1 MPSETFIATALPHS
15 AADAPASG
23 FHVSLFVTP
32 RLVPDVAGEPL
43 GDFAAFARWGDLLGG
58 GEVAVTLVDQDGPI
72 DCTLVPNW
80 DAALWSRVFPPDLP
94 VESNDPP
101 DWSARAWASYPAAGL
116 SEASKS
122 IVVASTLAGPSVP
135 PAPSRHPLFEPLR
148 DVLRRLDVPFVDES
162 EYSRTAPPVNE
173 PAVTEALARRRG
185 DNPSLAG
192 VAWQT
197 DEQGAPVYSA
207 DWVHALVADAYKA
220 RRFFEDDRS
229 GAADVPPEPV
239 PVAGPE
245 FHRRVGFAG
254 DHPDL
259 LRRLGLVL
267 DLRVADPGRLAG
279 SQWIAAVVAVA
290 GDESLSRSPRT
301 LVRLLDDGSLIAEPD
316 AARSAEWSDGRSALG
331 NPEAFALMT
340 VDPDGSALKT
350 ERFVM
355 GLPRLARLERN
366 GDDVT
371 AAPPALRAT
380 GFAVARLRQD
390 DKTSSQAERQR
401 VLAVELD
408 ANPDVATAPAVGAT
422 DVMRGY
428 RVEALDLTTGLW
440 HSLHR
445 RRTTLRLD
453 DSGAGGEVGGGAA
466 GAADVVFDDS
476 PQEGFTQGTAARQN
490 SDAPDATLHVH
501 ETVFGWDGW
510 SLSAPRPGR
519 WLRDELSRDAE
530 GAYVVDE
537 KLDAETP
544 VPVEAPPDP
553 FRFTHRV
560 EPGSLPRLRFGRD
573 YAFRAWG
580 VDLAGNTREHVLD
593 DWSDDPKG
601 HLDPGTADA
610 ETLRAVT
617 PPAPFLR
624 WDPVPPPAIVP
635 EKPYTEGESL
645 RVVVLRSDVTQDRAT
660 GEVTVHDP
668 VVPASAR
675 HLAPP
680 KTSQLQAE
688 LHGRFDAA
696 LDTMGAG
703 APAARAQML
712 AWSLRESG
720 SFFDDAVAD
729 ATDPAAP
736 PHALGYVSLHTEPG
750 ALRDGDVPTTLP
762 GPNDVLAP
770 GQYVVHDTEFAELPY
785 LPDPLAAG
793 VSLSFPPSRGESF
806 RPVLSEA
813 AVTVPYAG
821 TWPFAE
827 PFRLTLEA
835 TGPGGAGGAG
845 GAGPGGA
852 GSTDADLTAR
862 VDGRRIVFGLPAG
875 SQQRFAL
882 SSSLQAHSLDLFG
895 VWRALPGSFT
905 AVAFSAAR
913 DGALWA
919 LTPAEEL
926 RLVYAVPR
934 PVAAPRAGALF
945 VAREV
950 AAATATLRGTVVVH
964 GSSTESLTA
973 EARWRETV
981 DDPAALGPVF
991 RWMTDIGFTAGIDP
1005 RQTVAELN
1013 GRILPDGAND
1023 DGWALAEANH
1033 HFADTRFRRV
1043 TYRLRATTRFREFFD
1058 PAVVAPVPLPPPPAA
1073 VPAGPGPAASLSAE
1087 RRSAGGDPAV
1097 LPASDPRSDAVW
1109 PRDDGKSVLSEPIV
1123 LDIPSSGRPPAPV
1136 VHSVVPLFRWFDEPA
1151 ADQPF
1156 ARRRERRS
1164 GLRVY
1169 LERPWFATG
1178 EGELLAVLMAPA
1190 PSRPSGDDDV
1200 DWVSQWG
1207 RDPVWAGRTL
1217 PARRIRPLS
1226 LEAPDLAL
1234 GDSSGGHPVTGVV
1247 RLSLPLSTDAVPEM
1261 VSVEAV
1267 GYAPAFNASRGLWFV
1282 DVAFEKTPALWPFVR
1297 LAVARYQPVSL
1308 DGLHL
1313 STAVRADFAQLPPE
1327 RTLTV
1332 SRTDD
1337 RGIRVLVSGAA
1348 ERYDPAVVRERRR
1361 TMSVSL
1367 ERYDRSIGG
1376 DLGWTTVAH
1385 TPMGAWGSRSADR
1398 QPPGDLIWGAEL
1410 TAPEVLPLRRPLARD
1425 AGAPDAA
1432 PESPWRVRVRE
1443 WEEFAGDPE
1452 IPSDEAGYPANA
1464 VWERRLVYTDEVLL

>member
-43 GDFAAFARWGDLLGG
+43 GDFGAFSRWGDLLGG
-58 GEVAVTLVDQDGPI
+58 GEIAVTLLDQDGPI
-72 DCTLVPNW
+72 ECELVPKW
-80 DAALWSRVFPPDLP
+80 DAALWARVFPAELP

-101 DWSARAWASYPAAGL
+101 DWSAREWASFPAATL

-135 PAPSRHPLFEPLR
+135 PAPSRHPLYEPLR
-148 DVLRRLDVPFVDES
+148 DVLRQVGVPFVEES

-173 PAVTEALARRRG
+173 PGVTEALARRQG
-185 DNPSLAG
+185 ENPSLDR
-192 VAWQT
+192 VEWQT
-197 DEQGAPVYSA
+197 DEEGAPVYSTE
-207 DWVHALVADAYKA
+207 WVHALVADASKA
-220 RRFFEDDRS
+220 RRFYEDDRS
-229 GAADVPPEPV
+229 AAVEIPPEPIPV
-239 PVAGPE
+239 PPPE

-254 DHPDL
+254 DHPEL

-267 DLRVADPGRLAG
+267 DLRVPDPGRLAG
-279 SQWIAAVVAVA
+279 SRWIAAVVAVA

-301 LVRLLDDGSLIAEPD
+301 LVRMLDDRSLVAEPD
-316 AARSAEWSDGRSALG
+316 PSRAAEWSEGRVAVG
-331 NPEAFALMT
+331 NSEAFALMT
-340 VDPDGSALKT
+340 IDPDGSALKT

-355 GLPRLARLERN
+355 ALPRMARLERN
-366 GDDVT
+366 GDDIT
-371 AAPPALRAT
+371 AASPALRAT
-380 GFAVARLRQD
+380 GFAVARLRQEE
-390 DKTSSQAERQR
+390 KTASQAERQR
-401 VLAVELD
+401 ALTADLD
-408 ANPDVATAPAVGAT
+408 ANPDVTTAPTVGAT
-422 DVMRGY
+422 DVVRGY

-440 HSLHR
+440 HSLHS

-453 DSGAGGEVGGGAA
+453 DAVAGGGAGA
-466 GAADVVFDDS
+466 GDLVLDDE
-476 PQEGFTQGTAARQN
+476 PLEGFTQGTAARQN
-490 SDAPDATLHVH
+490 SDAPDATIHVH
-501 ETVFGWDGW
+501 ETLFGWDGW

-519 WLRDELSRDAE
+519 WLRDELSRNVDGDYA
-530 GAYVVDE
+530 VDE
-537 KLDAETP
+537 SLDAETP
-544 VPVEAPPDP
+544 PPAEAPPDP
-553 FRFTHRV
+553 FRFSHRV

-593 DWSDDPKG
+593 DWSADPRG
-601 HLDPGTADA
+601 PFEPGAADP
-610 ETLRAVT
+610 ESLRALT
-617 PPAPFLR
+617 RPEPFLR

-645 RVVVLRSDVTQDRAT
+645 RVLVLRSDVTQDRAT
-660 GEVTVHDP
+660 GVVTVHDP

-680 KTSQLQAE
+680 KTSQLQSE
-688 LHGRFDAA
+688 LHAKFDEA
-696 LDTMGAG
+696 LDTTGAG
-703 APAARAQML
+703 AAAARRRML
-712 AWSLRESG
+712 AWSFRENG
-720 SFFDDAVAD
+720 SFFDDQVAD
-729 ATDPAAP
+729 ASDPAAP
-736 PHALGYVSLHTEPG
+736 PHPLGYVSLHTEPG
-750 ALRDGDVPTTLP
+750 ALRDGNVSTTLP
-762 GPNDVLAP
+762 GPDDVLAP
-770 GQYVVHDTEFAELPY
+770 GQYVVHDSEFAELPY

-793 VSLSFPPSRGESF
+793 VSLSFPPRRDEWF

-813 AVTVPYAG
+813 AVTVRFPG

-827 PFRLTLEA
+827 PFRLILE
-835 TGPGGAGGAG
+835 GADRLDG
-845 GAGPGGA
+845 
-852 GSTDADLTAR
+852 DLDSDLDAR
-862 VDGRRIVFGLPAG
+862 VDGRRIVFALPAG
-875 SQQRFAL
+875 SEQRFGL
-882 SSSLQAHSLDLFG
+882 SSSLEARSLDLLG
-895 VWRALPGSFT
+895 VWRALPSSFT
-905 AVAFSAAR
+905 SMAFAAAR

-926 RLVYAVPR
+926 RLVHAVPR
-934 PVAAPRAGALF
+934 PVAAPRAGSLF
-945 VAREV
+945 VLRAV

-981 DDPAALGPVF
+981 DDPAATGPVF

-1013 GRILPDGAND
+1013 SRILPGGAND

-1033 HFADTRFRRV
+1033 QFADTRFRRV
-1043 TYRLRATTRFREFFD
+1043 TYRLRATTRFREYFA
-1058 PAVVAPVPLPPPPAA
+1058 PEAIAPVPLPPPPA
-1073 VPAGPGPAASLSAE
+1073 PAAPGALDAAPT
-1087 RRSAGGDPAV
+1087 AGGDPAE

-1123 LDIPSSGRPPAPV
+1123 LDIPSSARPPAPV
-1136 VHSVVPLFRWFDEPA
+1136 VHSVVPLFRWFDESA

-1178 EGELLAVLMAPA
+1178 EGELLAVLMAAA
-1190 PSRPSGDDDV
+1190 PSRASGDEDV
-1200 DWVSQWG
+1200 EWVSQWG

-1217 PARRIRPLS
+1217 PARRIRPIT

-1234 GDSSGGHPVTGVV
+1234 GDPGGGHPATGQL

-1267 GYAPAFNASRGLWFV
+1267 AYAPAFNEARRLWFV

-1297 LAVARYQPVSL
+1297 LAVARYQPVSV
-1308 DGLHL
+1308 DELHL

-1327 RTLTV
+1327 RALTV
-1332 SRTDD
+1332 SRLDE

-1348 ERYDPAVVRERRR
+1348 EQFDQAVARERRR
-1361 TMSVSL
+1361 SMTASL
-1367 ERYDRSIGG
+1367 ERFDPAIGG
-1376 DLGWTTVAH
+1376 DLGWTTVAQAS
-1385 TPMGAWGSRSADR
+1385 MGEWGARSADR
-1398 QPPGDLIWGAEL
+1398 QPPPDRIWGAEL
-1410 TAPEVLPLRRPLARD
+1410 AAPEALPLRRPLARD
-1425 AGAPDAA
+1425 AADPAGPPA
-1432 PESPWRVRVRE
+1432 SGWRVRVRE
-1443 WEEFAGDPE
+1443 WEEFAGDPD
-1452 IPSDEAGYPANA
+1452 IPGDEAGHPANA
-1464 VWERRLVYTDEVLL
+1464 VWERRLVYTDELLL

>member
-1 MPSETFIATALPHS
+1 MPSESFIATALPHS

-43 GDFAAFARWGDLLGG
+43 GDFGVFARWGELLGQ
-58 GEVAVTLVDQDGPI
+58 GEITVTLLDQDGPI
-72 DCTLVPNW
+72 ECELVPNG
-80 DAALWSRVFPPDLP
+80 DSSLWARVFPPELP

-101 DWSARAWASYPAAGL
+101 DWSAREWASFPAAGL

-148 DVLRRLDVPFVDES
+148 EVLRRLDVPFVDES

-173 PAVTEALARRRG
+173 PGITEAIARRQG
-185 DNPSLAG
+185 DNPSLDR
-192 VAWQT
+192 VEWQT

-207 DWVHALVADAYKA
+207 EWVHALVADSYKA
-220 RRFFEDDRS
+220 RRFYEDDRS
-229 GAADVPPEPV
+229 AAIDIPPQPLPV
-239 PVAGPE
+239 PGAE
-245 FHRRVGFAG
+245 FHRRVGSAG
-254 DHPDL
+254 DHPEL

-267 DLRVADPGRLAG
+267 DLRVSDPGRLAG

-301 LVRLLDDGSLIAEPD
+301 LVRMLDDRSLIAEPD
-316 AARSAEWSDGRSALG
+316 PSRAAEWSEGRLAVG
-331 NPEAFALMT
+331 NSEAFALMT

-355 GLPRLARLERN
+355 ALPRMARLERN

-371 AAPPALRAT
+371 GAPPALRAT

-390 DKTSSQAERQR
+390 QKTAPQAERQR
-401 VLAVELD
+401 ALVVELE
-408 ANPDVATAPAVGAT
+408 ANPDVTTAPTVGAT
-422 DVMRGY
+422 DVTRGY

-453 DSGAGGEVGGGAA
+453 DTGGRGGPGAGELILD
-466 GAADVVFDDS
+466 DV
-476 PQEGFTQGTAARQN
+476 PLEGFTQGTAARQN

-501 ETVFGWDGW
+501 ETLFGWDGW

-519 WLRDELSRDAE
+519 WLRDELSRDAD
-530 GAYVVDE
+530 GGYTIDE
-537 KLDAETP
+537 KVDAEP
-544 VPVEAPPDP
+544 PEPAEAPPDP
-553 FRFTHRV
+553 FRFDHRV

-580 VDLAGNTREHVLD
+580 VDLAGNTREHLLD
-593 DWSDDPKG
+593 DWTADPRG
-601 HLDPGTADA
+601 PLDPGVADA

-645 RVVVLRSDVTQDRAT
+645 RVVVLRSEVTQDRAT
-660 GEVTVHDP
+660 GAVTVHDP

-680 KTSQLQAE
+680 KTSQLQCE
-688 LHGRFDAA
+688 LHGRFDEA
-696 LDTMGAG
+696 LDTTGAG
-703 APAARAQML
+703 AAAARSTML
-712 AWSLRESG
+712 AWSFRESG
-720 SFFDDAVAD
+720 SFFDDEVSD
-729 ATDPAAP
+729 AADPAAP
-736 PHALGYVSLHTEPG
+736 PHPLGYVSLHTEPG
-750 ALRDGDVPTTLP
+750 ALRDKDVPTTLP

-793 VSLSFPPSRGESF
+793 LSLSFPPRRDERY

-813 AVTVPYAG
+813 AVTAPYLG

-827 PFRLTLEA
+827 PFRLELA
-835 TGPGGAGGAG
+835 A
-845 GAGPGGA
+845 
-852 GSTDADLTAR
+852 ADVLDAR

-875 SQQRFAL
+875 SEQRFAL
-882 SSSLQAHSLDLFG
+882 SSSLEGRSLDLFG
-895 VWRALPGSFT
+895 VWRALPWSFT
-905 AVAFSAAR
+905 SVASAAAR

-926 RLVYAVPR
+926 RLVHAVPR
-934 PVAAPRAGALF
+934 PVAAPRAGGLF
-945 VAREV
+945 VLRNV
-950 AAATATLRGTVVVH
+950 AAAVATLRGTVVVH

-1013 GRILPDGAND
+1013 GRILPGGAND

-1033 HFADTRFRRV
+1033 QFADTRFRRV
-1043 TYRLRATTRFREFFD
+1043 TYRLRATTRFREYFGPD
-1058 PAVVAPVPLPPPPAA
+1058 AIAPVPLPAPPSP
-1073 VPAGPGPAASLSAE
+1073 VGAGPE
-1087 RRSAGGDPAV
+1087 AGGDPAE

-1109 PRDDGKSVLSEPIV
+1109 PRDDGKSVLSDPIV
-1123 LDIPSSGRPPAPV
+1123 LDIPSSARPPAPA

-1178 EGELLAVLMAPA
+1178 EGELLAVLMAA
-1190 PSRPSGDDDV
+1190 EPSRASAADDV

-1217 PARRIRPLS
+1217 PARRIRPIT

-1234 GDSSGGHPVTGVV
+1234 GDAAGGHPATGQL

-1267 GYAPAFNASRGLWFV
+1267 AYAPAFSASRGLWFV
-1282 DVAFEKTPALWPFVR
+1282 DIAFEKTPALWPFVR

-1308 DGLHL
+1308 AGLHL

-1327 RTLTV
+1327 RALTV
-1332 SRTDD
+1332 LRTDE

-1348 ERYDPAVVRERRR
+1348 EQYDPTVARERRR
-1361 TMSVSL
+1361 AMSASL
-1367 ERYDRSIGG
+1367 ERFDAAIGG

-1385 TPMGAWGSRSADR
+1385 TPMGEWGARSADR
-1398 QPPGDLIWGAEL
+1398 QPPADLIWGAEL
-1410 TAPEVLPLRRPLARD
+1410 VSPEVLPLRRPLAGGGSEPAD
-1425 AGAPDAA
+1425 PPA
-1432 PESPWRVRVRE
+1432 SLWRVRVRE
-1443 WEEFAGDPE
+1443 WEEFAGDPD
-1452 IPSDEAGYPANA
+1452 IPGDEAGHPGNA
-1464 VWERRLVYTDEVLL
+1464 VWERRLVYTDELLL

>member
-43 GDFAAFARWGDLLGG
+43 GDFGAFARWGDLLGG
-58 GEVAVTLVDQDGPI
+58 GEIAVTLVDQDGPI
-72 DCTLVPNW
+72 ECALMPNW
-80 DAALWSRVFPPDLP
+80 DATLWARVFPPDLP

-101 DWSARAWASYPAAGL
+101 DWSAREWASFPAASL
-116 SEASKS
+116 AEASKS
-122 IVVASTLAGPSVP
+122 IVVASTLAGPSLP

-148 DVLRRLDVPFVDES
+148 DVLRQLGVPFVEES

-173 PAVTEALARRRG
+173 PGITDALARRRG

-192 VAWQT
+192 VEWQT
-197 DEQGAPVYSA
+197 DEQGGPVYST

-220 RRFFEDDRS
+220 RRFYEDDRS
-229 GAADVPPEPV
+229 PAAGAPPEPEPLPV
-239 PVAGPE
+239 PGPE

-254 DHPDL
+254 DHPEL

-267 DLRVADPGRLAG
+267 DLRVADPGRLTG
-279 SQWIAAVVAVA
+279 SQWLAAVVAVG

-301 LVRLLDDGSLIAEPD
+301 LVRMLDDRSLIAVPD
-316 AARSAEWSDGRSALG
+316 PARSGEWSDGRSALG

-355 GLPRLARLERN
+355 ALPRMARLERN

-390 DKTSSQAERQR
+390 DKSATQAERQR
-401 VLAVELD
+401 ALAADLD
-408 ANPDVATAPAVGAT
+408 ANPDVATAPTVGAT
-422 DVMRGY
+422 DVTRGY
-428 RVEALDLTTGLW
+428 RVEALDLTTGRW
-440 HSLHR
+440 HSLHS

-453 DSGAGGEVGGGAA
+453 DAVAGELVLD
-466 GAADVVFDDS
+466 DV
-476 PQEGFTQGTAARQN
+476 PLEGFTQGTAARQN

-519 WLRDELSRDAE
+519 WLRDELSRDAD
-530 GAYVVDE
+530 GRYTVDE
-537 KLDAETP
+537 SLDASTP
-544 VPVEAPPDP
+544 PPAQAPPDP

-560 EPGSLPRLRFGRD
+560 EPGSLPRLRFGRE

-593 DWSDDPKG
+593 DWSADPRG
-601 HLDPGTADA
+601 PFDPGIADP
-610 ETLRAVT
+610 ESLRSLT

-645 RVVVLRSDVTQDRAT
+645 RVVVLRSAVTQDRAT

-680 KTSQLQAE
+680 KTSQLQSE
-688 LHGRFDAA
+688 LHAKFDEA
-696 LDTMGAG
+696 LDTTGPGAAG
-703 APAARAQML
+703 ARARML

-729 ATDPAAP
+729 ASDPAAP
-736 PHALGYVSLHTEPG
+736 PHPLGYVSLHTEPG
-750 ALRDGDVPTTLP
+750 ALRDKNVRTTLP

-793 VSLSFPPSRGESF
+793 VSLSFPPRSDERF

-813 AVTVPYAG
+813 AVTVPYLG

-827 PFRLTLEA
+827 PFRLELVAADEL
-835 TGPGGAGGAG
+835 AGGVSE
-845 GAGPGGA
+845 PGQLNA
-852 GSTDADLTAR
+852 S
-862 VDGRRIVFGLPAG
+862 VDGRRIVFELPAG
-875 SQQRFAL
+875 SEQRFRL
-882 SSSLQAHSLDLFG
+882 SSSLEARSLDLLG
-895 VWRALPGSFT
+895 VWNALPSSFT
-905 AVAFSAAR
+905 SVAAAAAR

-926 RLVYAVPR
+926 RLVHAVPR
-934 PVAAPRAGALF
+934 PVAAPRAGAVF
-945 VAREV
+945 VLREV
-950 AAATATLRGTVVVH
+950 AAATATLRGPVVVH
-964 GSSTESLTA
+964 GPSTESLTA

-981 DDPAALGPVF
+981 DDPAAAGPVF
-991 RWMTDIGFTAGIDP
+991 RWMTDIGFTAAIDP
-1005 RQTVAELN
+1005 RQSVAELN
-1013 GRILPDGAND
+1013 GRILPGGAND
-1023 DGWALAEANH
+1023 DRWALAEANH

-1043 TYRLRATTRFREFFD
+1043 TYRLRATTRFREFFA
-1058 PAVVAPVPLPPPPAA
+1058 PEAVAPVPLPPPPAPA
-1073 VPAGPGPAASLSAE
+1073 VAGEIGAAPA
-1087 RRSAGGDPAV
+1087 AGGDPAE

-1109 PRDDGKSVLSEPIV
+1109 PRDDGKSVLGEPIV
-1123 LDIPSSGRPPAPV
+1123 LDIPSSARPPAPV

-1178 EGELLAVLMAPA
+1178 EGELLAVLMAAA
-1190 PSRPSGDDDV
+1190 PSRPSADDDV

-1207 RDPVWAGRTL
+1207 RDPIWAGRTL
-1217 PARRIRPLS
+1217 PARRIQPITLQ
-1226 LEAPDLAL
+1226 APDLAL
-1234 GDSSGGHPVTGVV
+1234 GDSAGGHPTTG
-1247 RLSLPLSTDAVPEM
+1247 RLRLALPLSTDAVPEL

-1267 GYAPAFNASRGLWFV
+1267 AYAPSFNAERGLWFV
-1282 DVAFEKTPALWPFVR
+1282 DIAFEKTPALWPFVR

-1327 RTLTV
+1327 RVLTV
-1332 SRTDD
+1332 SRTDE

-1348 ERYDPAVVRERRR
+1348 EQYDPPVARERRR
-1361 TMSVSL
+1361 TMSASL
-1367 ERYDRSIGG
+1367 ERFDPAIGG

-1385 TPMGAWGSRSADR
+1385 TAMGEWGARSADR
-1398 QPPGDLIWGAEL
+1398 QPPADLIWGAEL
-1410 TAPEVLPLRRPLARD
+1410 TAPEPLPLRRPLARD
-1425 AGAPDAA
+1425 ADDPADVAA
-1432 PESPWRVRVRE
+1432 PPASPWRVRVRE

-1452 IPSDEAGYPANA
+1452 LPADEADYPANA
-1464 VWERRLVYTDEVLL
+1464 IWERRLIYTDEVLL